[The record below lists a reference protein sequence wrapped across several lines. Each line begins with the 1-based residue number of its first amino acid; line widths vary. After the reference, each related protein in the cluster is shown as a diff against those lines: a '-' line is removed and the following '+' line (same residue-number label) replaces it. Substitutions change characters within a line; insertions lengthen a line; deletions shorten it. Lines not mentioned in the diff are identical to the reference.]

1 MAYKITVLKLDIT
14 KAPKG
19 YSVAEVAYKTS
30 DGKTKG
36 MKVLDFVQKDVFATL
51 KTVKAGDVLEANF
64 EQNAKGFWQFK
75 DVVVTSEKG
84 DTSVPAASPVKSGGN
99 WETSDERA
107 KRQVMIVRQSS
118 LSNAIGYLALTGDKK
133 VVPGDVIDIAEQFE
147 AYVLSGTPAGDKPTG
162 EVE

>member
-19 YSVAEVAYKTS
+19 YSVAEVAYKTA

-75 DVVVTSEKG
+75 DVVLTSEKG